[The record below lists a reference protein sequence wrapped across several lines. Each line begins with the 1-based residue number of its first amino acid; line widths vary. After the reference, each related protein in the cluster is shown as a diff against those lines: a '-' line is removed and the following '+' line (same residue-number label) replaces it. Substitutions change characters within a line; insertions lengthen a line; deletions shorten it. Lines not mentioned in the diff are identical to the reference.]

1 MTSALRILDTGLA
14 PARWNVAMTAALV
27 RRHCDGEAPDTVR
40 FHRYPPCVLIGNG
53 QRLADAVDLAYCRR
67 RGIEIARRVTGGG
80 AVFMN
85 SGMLAWDVVLDRR
98 RQAGGLDDLTRHICE
113 AVAAGLAHLGAATRF
128 DRPNAV
134 VINGRKI
141 SGSCGYVEG
150 RSAVLQGTVL
160 IEDYATEMASAL
172 GLAEADLRRQVSC
185 LAASLGATP
194 SIADV
199 QAALVASLA
208 QSLQGR
214 PEYAEADQ
222 AERTL
227 ATRMLEGEIGTDD
240 YVMGPDQHIL
250 EAAP

>member
-1 MTSALRILDTGLA
+1 
-14 PARWNVAMTAALV
+14 VQAAG
-27 RRHCDGEAPDTVR
+27 RP
-40 FHRYPPCVLIGNG
+40 
-53 QRLADAVDLAYCRR
+53 
-67 RGIEIARRVTGGG
+67 
-80 AVFMN
+80 
-85 SGMLAWDVVLDRR
+85 
-98 RQAGGLDDLTRHICE
+98 TRHICE
-113 AVAAGLAHLGAATRF
+113 AVAAGLAQLGAATRF
-128 DRPNAV
+128 DLPNAV

-141 SGSCGYVEG
+141 SGSGGYVEG

-160 IEDYATEMASAL
+160 IEDDATEMAQRS

-199 QAALVASLA
+199 QGRAGRELA
-208 QSLQGR
+208 QSLQGAPR
-214 PEYAEADQ
+214 YAEADQ